1 MIIHRLKITI
11 IIFYRLNEFNELL
24 STIDF
29 PIKQKI
35 KFDLNNIRD
44 SGKIILIVL
53 IFLNIRKVFYLVK
66 ENFKVK
72 VF

>member
-24 STIDF
+24 SIIDF

>member
-1 MIIHRLKITI
+1 M
-11 IIFYRLNEFNELL
+11 N
-24 STIDF
+24 F